1 MDVFR
6 NYFNQ
11 MSSRSFAMGSVVV
24 SFLGGM
30 WIDDCIWRLEEP
42 RLNHYSWT
50 FSFLLALVMLGA
62 GILDAVFL
70 VRRTGSAELQKD

>member
-1 MDVFR
+1 
-6 NYFNQ
+6 
-11 MSSRSFAMGSVVV
+11 
-24 SFLGGM
+24 M
-30 WIDDCIWRLEEP
+30 WIEHYIEILHDA
-42 RLNHYSWT
+42 RLNYYSWT